1 LSAPET
7 EGSQAK
13 QQKIESDGNEAVKI
27 SIPFPNQIYAW
38 YVVIILM
45 LAYTV
50 SFIDRQILS
59 LLVGPIR
66 SDLQISDTQ
75 MSLLQGLSFAVFYT
89 LMGLPI
95 GRLVDQRSRRGIITL
110 GVFFWSVMT
119 AACGFAKDY
128 LQLFLARMGVGVG
141 EAALSPSAYS
151 IIADIIPPKRLS
163 LAIGVYGIGVYLGA
177 GLAMIIGG
185 TIVGMVGETGSV
197 VFPLI
202 GEIRSWQAAF
212 IIVSLPGLLIVALMA
227 TVKEPKRRGTIRTEV
242 INGVERV
249 KGVPVREVVAY
260 LQANF
265 RTVALHNLGVASL
278 VIAMYG
284 SMAWVPAFFK
294 RIHDFGPAEV
304 GLKYGLIVLSFGTLG
319 VIFGSW
325 SSDRMLAKGFRDAK
339 IRTGMYSAIG
349 VTLPS
354 IAFPLVDNPT
364 HALVL
369 VAVATFFMT
378 FAFGAAPAALQEI
391 MPNQMRGQ
399 ASAIYLFVVN
409 IVGLSIGPTA
419 VALITDYVYGYD
431 EALRY
436 SLAIVPAVAMGVAA
450 ILFAL
455 CLKPYKDSLDHLNE
469 WSKYN

>member
-1 LSAPET
+1 MSAPA

-13 QQKIESDGNEAVKI
+13 QPKKLENDEAVKI

-59 LLVGPIR
+59 LLVDPIR

-89 LMGLPI
+89 LMGLPL
-95 GRLVDQRSRRGIITL
+95 GRLADQRSRRGIITL
-110 GVFFWSVMT
+110 GVLFWSIMT

-128 LQLFLARMGVGVG
+128 WQLFLARMGVGVG

-151 IIADIIPPKRLS
+151 IIADIIPPQRLS
-163 LAIGVYGIGVYLGA
+163 LAIGVYGIGVFLGA

-185 TIVGMVGETGSV
+185 TIVGMVGETGSID
-197 VFPLI
+197 FPLI
-202 GEIRSWQAAF
+202 GEIRSWQAVL
-212 IIVSLPGLLIVALMA
+212 IIVSLPGLVIVALMA
-227 TVKEPKRRGTIRTEV
+227 TVKEPKRRGTIRTRV
-242 INGVERV
+242 VNGVERIQ
-249 KGVPVREVVAY
+249 GVPVREVIAY
-260 LQANF
+260 LRANL
-265 RTVALHNLGVASL
+265 RTVALHNLAVASL
-278 VIAMYG
+278 VIALYG
-284 SMAWVPAFFK
+284 GMAWIPTFFK

-304 GLKYGLIVLSFGTLG
+304 GLKYGFIILVFGTLG

-325 SSDRMLAKGFRDAK
+325 SSDRMLAKGVRDAK

-349 VTLPS
+349 VILPS
-354 IAFPLVDNPT
+354 IAFPLIDNPSY
-364 HALVL
+364 ALAL
-369 VAVATFFMT
+369 IAVATFFMT

-399 ASAIYLFVVN
+399 ASAIYLCV
-409 IVGLSIGPTA
+409 ISLIGLSIGPTSI
-419 VALITDYVYGYD
+419 ALITDYVYGYD
-431 EALRY
+431 EAIRY
-436 SLAIVPAVAMGVAA
+436 ALAIVPAVAMGLAA
-450 ILFAL
+450 ILFAM